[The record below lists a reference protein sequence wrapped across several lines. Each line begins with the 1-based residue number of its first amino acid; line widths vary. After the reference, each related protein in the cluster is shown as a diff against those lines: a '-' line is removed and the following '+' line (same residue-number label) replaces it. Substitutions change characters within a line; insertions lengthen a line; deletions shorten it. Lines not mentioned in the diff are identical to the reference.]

1 MSEQT
6 QTQGLNRT
14 VKAPPRTRKYDNS
27 QQAPLSS
34 YLMQGAGGMGFMM
47 FIFWLAGFGS

>member
-1 MSEQT
+1 MTETT

-14 VKAPPRTRKYDNS
+14 VKAPPRTRKYDNK
-27 QQAPLSS
+27 QAPLSS
-34 YLMQGAGGMGFMM
+34 YLVQGMGGMGFMM

>member
-1 MSEQT
+1 MTQQT

-14 VKAPPRTRKYDNS
+14 VKAPPPARKYENKPQS
-27 QQAPLSS
+27 LSN
-34 YLMQGAGGMGFMM
+34 YLMHGAGGMGFMM